1 MEHAHTNPASS
12 QDHILAAFLEPGA
25 LPDIAK
31 RVNMSLAALA
41 TWTNKNIELLE
52 GVHKLLVT
60 RCKLIAAQ
68 LELSALTA
76 LSTVSSAAASTDD
89 PKLRERALERQ
100 RKAANAILRH
110 NTRLERTPS
119 VNSARG
125 GPHAPPQAMT
135 LPSNGNA
142 PPTSPRQSGEKYP
155 RPQAEGDVGDVG
167 ESTAIKLPL
176 AHRLAARKLAALTA
190 T

>member
-1 MEHAHTNPASS
+1 MEPTSN
-12 QDHILAAFLEPGA
+12 QDAVLAAFLEPGA

-52 GVHKLLVT
+52 GVHKALVT

-76 LSTVSSAAASTDD
+76 LSTVSSAVTATDD
-89 PKLRERALERQ
+89 PKLRERSLERQ
-100 RKAANAILRH
+100 RKAAGAILRH
-110 NTRLERTPS
+110 NTSLGRTLRASADPS
-119 VNSARG
+119 APSSNAESRMANAASSLDASM
-125 GPHAPPQAMT
+125 PHASM
-135 LPSNGNA
+135 PSSSR
-142 PPTSPRQSGEKYP
+142 TSP
-155 RPQAEGDVGDVG
+155 
-167 ESTAIKLPL
+167 TKLPL
-176 AHRLAARKLAALTA
+176 AQRLAARKLAALSA